1 MLYNHYLQF
10 KKRRSENMTV
20 LRYITDIYH
29 WRMEIKYFIKIY
41 LIYHVKKTD

>member
-1 MLYNHYLQF
+1 
-10 KKRRSENMTV
+10 MTV

-41 LIYHVKKTD
+41 LIYHVKKTV